1 MDQEK
6 TSVKTFLTPVA
17 VIVAGIIIG
26 SAIVFKD
33 KIDIKIG
40 SKGTTAGAN
49 TQAAAPTPAP
59 TPTGQPTVDLTA
71 IKPTSADTVLGDKN
85 AKVQIISFSDFAC
98 PYCSAADGKN
108 DAMATSLKGQF
119 PTWEPAIPNIIK
131 DYVNTGKAQ
140 LIFREF
146 PIHGPT
152 AAKAAEA
159 AMCAGDSGKYVEMA
173 DKIFETQAEWESLTG
188 NDAITKLEG
197 YATGLGLNIND
208 CLTSGKHTADV
219 AKDQADGQKAGVTGT
234 PTFFINGEILVGAQ
248 PYSAFQKAIDA
259 KL

>member
-1 MDQEK
+1 MEEK
-6 TSVKTFLTPVA
+6 TSVKTYLTPVA
-17 VIVAGIIIG
+17 VVVAGIIIG

-40 SKGTTAGAN
+40 SKGTTAG
-49 TQAAAPTPAP
+49 TQATAPTPTPSPTPAP
-59 TPTGQPTVDLTA
+59 TADLTA

-108 DAMATSLKGQF
+108 DAMTTSLKGQF
-119 PTWEPAIPNIIK
+119 PDWQPALPNIIK

-140 LIFREF
+140 LVFREF
-146 PIHGPT
+146 PVHGPI

-159 AMCAGDSGKYVEMA
+159 AMCAGDTGKYYEMSGKL
-173 DKIFETQAEWESLTG
+173 FETQTEWSSLAIA
-188 NDAITKLEG
+188 DATTKFNG
-197 YATGLGLNIND
+197 YATDLGLNIAD
-208 CLTSGKHTADV
+208 CLSSGKHTADV
-219 AKDQADGQKAGVTGT
+219 SKDQADGQKAGVTGT